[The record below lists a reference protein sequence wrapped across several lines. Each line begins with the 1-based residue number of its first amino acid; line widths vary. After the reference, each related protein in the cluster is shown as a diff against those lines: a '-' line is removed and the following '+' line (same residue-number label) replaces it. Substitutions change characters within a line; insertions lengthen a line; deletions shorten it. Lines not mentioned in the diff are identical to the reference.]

1 MAFARGALLVLGVVV
16 LAAAAAAAAEGGGSV
31 CFDRVFSFGDSL
43 TDTGNFL
50 LSVPEDFPDPAR
62 YLPYGQTF
70 FGRPSGRYS
79 DGRNLLDF
87 FAEAFGMPYVPP
99 YLGGGD
105 FRHGAN
111 FAVGGAT
118 ALSWSFFRERGV
130 EPTWTPHS
138 LDEQLQ
144 WFKKLLPS
152 IAPSE
157 PGLAINDEKTCD
169 WWLCATVACSQRLS
183 DAVDLR
189 KQNSPDISD
198 TAKYTL
204 NLPRTI
210 RQTVKSTK
218 LLCSCA
224 ERSDVMSKSLFFAG
238 EIGGNDYNHLIVRG
252 KSLDEL
258 HELVPH
264 VVGAIS
270 SAITNLINLGAKKL
284 VVPGNFPIGCVPLY
298 LAIFPSQKEDYYDE
312 QTGCINWLNEFAEHH
327 NKMIQEELEK
337 LRNLYPDVTIIYADY
352 YGATLDIFRAPLKFG
367 FTVPRNACCGSDA
380 PHNCSLSI
388 MCGNPGSSVCPD
400 PSKYI
405 SWDGLHFTEA
415 SYKVVIQGVLGGYA
429 TPPLS
434 EICKGGEYK
443 VSQLHQCTD
452 NPTNTVTY
460 DALSSFI

>member
-1 MAFARGALLVLGVVV
+1 MAFARGALLVFGMVVV
-16 LAAAAAAAAEGGGSV
+16 MLVAAAAEGGGTV

-62 YLPYGQTF
+62 NLPYGQTF

-87 FAEAFGMPYVPP
+87 FGNLPTFSVSLLFAYVLLCILPSLSSSAEAFGLPFVPP

-105 FRHGAN
+105 FRYGAN

-118 ALSWSFFRERGV
+118 ALNGSFFRERGV
-130 EPTWTPHS
+130 EPTWTPHC

-152 IAPSE
+152 MHRQRQRSE
-157 PGLAINDEKTCD
+157 L
-169 WWLCATVACSQRLS
+169 
-183 DAVDLR
+183 
-189 KQNSPDISD
+189 
-198 TAKYTL
+198 
-204 NLPRTI
+204 
-210 RQTVKSTK
+210 
-218 LLCSCA
+218 
-224 ERSDVMSKSLFFAG
+224 MSKSLFLMG
-238 EIGGNDYNHLIVRG
+238 EVGGNDYNHLIVRG

-258 HELVPH
+258 HEIVPN

-270 SAITNLINLGAKKL
+270 SAIKDLINVGAKKL

-298 LAIFPSQKEDYYDE
+298 LAIFPSQKEGYYDE
-312 QTGCINWLNEFAEHH
+312 QTGCINWLNEFTEYH
-327 NKMIQEELEK
+327 NKMIQEELEELRK
-337 LRNLYPDVTIIYADY
+337 LHPDVTIIYADY
-352 YGATLDIFRAPLKFG
+352 YGASLNIFRAPLKFG
-367 FTVPRNACCGSDA
+367 FTVPLNSCCGSDA
-380 PHNCSLSI
+380 PHNCSLSV
-388 MCGNPGSSVCPD
+388 MCGNPGSVVCPD

-415 SYKVVIQGVLGGYA
+415 TYKVVIQGVLGGYA

-434 EICKGGEYK
+434 ETCKGGEYR

-452 NPTNTVTY
+452 NPTNSVTY

>member
-1 MAFARGALLVLGVVV
+1 MAFPSRGALLVAVVV
-16 LAAAAAAAAEGGGSV
+16 VAAVSAAAAEGGGSV
-31 CFDRVFSFGDSL
+31 CFRRVFAFGDSL

-50 LSVPEDFPDPAR
+50 LSVPDDFPDPAR
-62 YLPYGQTF
+62 NLPYGQTF

-87 FAEAFGMPYVPP
+87 FAEAFGLPFVPP

-105 FRHGAN
+105 FEYGAN

-118 ALSWSFFRERGV
+118 ALDGSFFRERGV

-138 LDEQLQ
+138 LGEQMQ
-144 WFKKLLPS
+144 WFKKLLSS
-152 IAPSE
+152 IAPLE
-157 PGLAINDEKTCD
+157 T
-169 WWLCATVACSQRLS
+169 
-183 DAVDLR
+183 
-189 KQNSPDISD
+189 
-198 TAKYTL
+198 
-204 NLPRTI
+204 
-210 RQTVKSTK
+210 
-218 LLCSCA
+218 
-224 ERSDVMSKSLFFAG
+224 ERSDIMSNSLFFVG
-238 EIGGNDYNHLIVRG
+238 EVGGNDYNHLIVRD

-270 SAITNLINLGAKKL
+270 SAITDLISLGAKKL

-298 LAIFPSQKEDYYDE
+298 LSIFPSQKEDYYDE
-312 QTGCINWLNEFAEHH
+312 QTGCIKWLNEFAEHH
-327 NKMIQEELEK
+327 NRMLQEELEK

-352 YGATLDIFRAPLKFG
+352 YGASLNIFQAPLKFG
-367 FTVPRNACCGSDA
+367 FTVPLNSCCGSDA
-380 PHNCSLSI
+380 PYNCSPSVL
-388 MCGNPGSSVCPD
+388 CGRLGSTVCSD

-429 TPPLS
+429 IPPLS
-434 EICKGGEYK
+434 ETCKGGEFK

-460 DALSSFI
+460 DTLSSFI

>member
-1 MAFARGALLVLGVVV
+1 MAFPSRDALLLVVV
-16 LAAAAAAAAEGGGSV
+16 MAASAAAAAAEGGGSV
-31 CFDRVFSFGDSL
+31 CFRRVFGFGDSL

-62 YLPYGQTF
+62 NLPYGQTF

-87 FAEAFGMPYVPP
+87 FAEAFGLPFVPP

-105 FRHGAN
+105 FEYGAN

-118 ALSWSFFRERGV
+118 ALNGSFFRERGV

-138 LDEQLQ
+138 LGEQMQ
-144 WFKKLLPS
+144 WFKKLLQS
-152 IAPSE
+152 IALSE
-157 PGLAINDEKTCD
+157 T
-169 WWLCATVACSQRLS
+169 
-183 DAVDLR
+183 
-189 KQNSPDISD
+189 
-198 TAKYTL
+198 
-204 NLPRTI
+204 
-210 RQTVKSTK
+210 
-218 LLCSCA
+218 
-224 ERSDVMSKSLFFAG
+224 ERSGIMSNSLFFVG
-238 EIGGNDYNHLIVRG
+238 EVGGNDYNHLIVRD

-258 HELVPH
+258 HELVPN

-270 SAITNLINLGAKKL
+270 SAITDLISLGAKKL

-298 LAIFPSQKEDYYDE
+298 LSIFPSQKEDYYEE
-312 QTGCINWLNEFAEHH
+312 QTGCIKWLNEFAEYH
-327 NKMIQEELEK
+327 NRMLQEELEK

-352 YGATLDIFRAPLKFG
+352 YGASLNIFRAPLKFG
-367 FTVPRNACCGSDA
+367 FTVPLNACCGSDA
-380 PHNCSLSI
+380 PYNCSPAIL
-388 MCGNPGSSVCPD
+388 CGTPGSTVCSD

-429 TPPLS
+429 IPPLS
-434 EICKGGEYK
+434 ETCKGGEFK

-452 NPTNTVTY
+452 TPTNTVTY
-460 DALSSFI
+460 DTLSSFI

>member
-1 MAFARGALLVLGVVV
+1 MAFARGLRLVLVEVATLLVY
-16 LAAAAAAAAEGGGSV
+16 AAAVAAAAAEGGGSV
-31 CFDRVFSFGDSL
+31 CFGRVFSFGDSL

-50 LSVPEDFPDPAR
+50 LSVPGDFPDPAR
-62 YLPYGQTF
+62 NLPYGQTF

-87 FAEAFGMPYVPP
+87 FAEAFGLPFVPP

-105 FRHGAN
+105 FQYGAN

-118 ALSWSFFRERGV
+118 ALGGSFFRERGV

-152 IAPSE
+152 IA
-157 PGLAINDEKTCD
+157 
-169 WWLCATVACSQRLS
+169 LS
-183 DAVDLR
+183 
-189 KQNSPDISD
+189 KQE
-198 TAKYTL
+198 
-204 NLPRTI
+204 
-210 RQTVKSTK
+210 
-218 LLCSCA
+218 C
-224 ERSDVMSKSLFFAG
+224 SDVMSKSLFLMG
-238 EIGGNDYNHLIVRG
+238 EVGGNDYNHLIVRG

-264 VVGAIS
+264 VVSAIS
-270 SAITNLINLGAKKL
+270 SAITELINLGAKKL
-284 VVPGNFPIGCVPLY
+284 VVPGNFPVGCVPLY
-298 LAIFPSQKEDYYDE
+298 LAIFPSQKEGYYDE
-312 QTGCINWLNEFAEHH
+312 QSGCIKWLNEFTEYH
-327 NKMIQEELEK
+327 NRMIQEELEK
-337 LRNLYPDVTIIYADY
+337 LRNLHPDVTIIYADY
-352 YGATLDIFRAPLKFG
+352 YGAALNIFRAPLKFG
-367 FTVPRNACCGSDA
+367 FTVPLNACCGSDA
-380 PHNCSLSI
+380 PYNCSLSI
-388 MCGNPGSSVCPD
+388 LCGNPGSTVCSD

-415 SYKVVIQGVLGGYA
+415 TYKIVIQGVLGGYA
-429 TPPLS
+429 IPPLS
-434 EICKGGEYK
+434 EACKGGDYK

>member
-1 MAFARGALLVLGVVV
+1 MAFPSRGALLVAVVV
-16 LAAAAAAAAEGGGSV
+16 VAAVSAAAAEGGGSV
-31 CFDRVFSFGDSL
+31 CFRRVFAFGDSL

-50 LSVPEDFPDPAR
+50 LSVPDDFPDPAR
-62 YLPYGQTF
+62 NLPYGQTF

-87 FAEAFGMPYVPP
+87 FAEAFGLPFVPP

-105 FRHGAN
+105 FEYGAN

-118 ALSWSFFRERGV
+118 ALDGSFFRERGV

-138 LDEQLQ
+138 LGEQMQ
-144 WFKKLLPS
+144 WFKKLLSS
-152 IAPSE
+152 IAPLE
-157 PGLAINDEKTCD
+157 T
-169 WWLCATVACSQRLS
+169 
-183 DAVDLR
+183 
-189 KQNSPDISD
+189 
-198 TAKYTL
+198 
-204 NLPRTI
+204 
-210 RQTVKSTK
+210 
-218 LLCSCA
+218 
-224 ERSDVMSKSLFFAG
+224 ERSDIMSNSLFFVG
-238 EIGGNDYNHLIVRG
+238 EVGGNDYNHLIVRD

-270 SAITNLINLGAKKL
+270 SAITDLISLGAKKL

-298 LAIFPSQKEDYYDE
+298 LSIFPSQKEDYYDE
-312 QTGCINWLNEFAEHH
+312 QTGCIKWLNEFAEHH
-327 NKMIQEELEK
+327 NRMLQEELEK

-352 YGATLDIFRAPLKFG
+352 YGASLNIFQAPLKFG
-367 FTVPRNACCGSDA
+367 FTVPLNSCCGSDA
-380 PHNCSLSI
+380 PYNCSPSVL
-388 MCGNPGSSVCPD
+388 CGRPGSTVCSD

-429 TPPLS
+429 IPPLS
-434 EICKGGEYK
+434 ETCKGGEFK

-460 DALSSFI
+460 DTLSSFI

>member
-1 MAFARGALLVLGVVV
+1 MAFPSRGALLVAVVV
-16 LAAAAAAAAEGGGSV
+16 VAAVSAAAAEGGGSV
-31 CFDRVFSFGDSL
+31 CFRRVFAFGDSL

-50 LSVPEDFPDPAR
+50 LSVPDDFPDPAR
-62 YLPYGQTF
+62 NLPYGQTF

-87 FAEAFGMPYVPP
+87 FAEAFGLPFVPP

-105 FRHGAN
+105 FEYGAN

-118 ALSWSFFRERGV
+118 ALDGSFFRERGV

-138 LDEQLQ
+138 LGEQMQ
-144 WFKKLLPS
+144 WFKKLLSS
-152 IAPSE
+152 IAPLE
-157 PGLAINDEKTCD
+157 T
-169 WWLCATVACSQRLS
+169 
-183 DAVDLR
+183 
-189 KQNSPDISD
+189 
-198 TAKYTL
+198 
-204 NLPRTI
+204 
-210 RQTVKSTK
+210 
-218 LLCSCA
+218 
-224 ERSDVMSKSLFFAG
+224 ERSDIMSNSLFFVG
-238 EIGGNDYNHLIVRG
+238 EVGGNDYNHLIVRD

-270 SAITNLINLGAKKL
+270 SAITDLISLGAKKL
-284 VVPGNFPIGCVPLY
+284 VVPGNFPSGCVPLY
-298 LAIFPSQKEDYYDE
+298 LSIFPSQKEDYYDE
-312 QTGCINWLNEFAEHH
+312 QTGCIKWLNEFAEHH
-327 NKMIQEELEK
+327 NRMLQEELEK

-352 YGATLDIFRAPLKFG
+352 YGASLNIFQAPLKFG
-367 FTVPRNACCGSDA
+367 FTVPLNSCCGSDA
-380 PHNCSLSI
+380 PYNCSPSVL
-388 MCGNPGSSVCPD
+388 CGRPGSTVCSD

-429 TPPLS
+429 IPPLS
-434 EICKGGEYK
+434 ETCKGGEFK

-460 DALSSFI
+460 DTLSSFI